1 MYRLQAISWAA
12 AAGVASAILKH
23 MVAVARP
30 ISDRRS
36 RKRSCYRYLL
46 WRRQRPIR
54 PLIFYAFEQPIKP
67 EGIPYSDDVARGI
80 MIEPESNM
88 EIDLLSWTQAI
99 YSS

>member
-1 MYRLQAISWAA
+1 MYRLQAISWVA
-12 AAGVASAILKH
+12 AAGVGSAILKH
-23 MVAVARP
+23 MVAVARQ
-30 ISDRRS
+30 ISG
-36 RKRSCYRYLL
+36 KALPQTELL
-46 WRRQRPIR
+46 SLFAMAATATDPA
-54 PLIFYAFEQPIKP
+54 LIFYAFEQSIKP